1 MIKCHKCNVYINTS
15 VSKCPLCH
23 NPLEKNEGIDV
34 FPTPNF
40 DYKKHNLFIKG
51 RKNFIRMLFLEMIT
65 ILLLSYLWD
74 KSTGFKMWSINY
86 CLPFLCVLYMISILI
101 ILPFKSKLKK
111 EFVFYAMFNSIIG
124 LTPGILIIFNKINV
138 YWPSYISVILS
149 IVILVFLF
157 VFDIKQIKEELERRF
172 HI

>member
-1 MIKCHKCNVYINTS
+1 
-15 VSKCPLCH
+15 
-23 NPLEKNEGIDV
+23 
-34 FPTPNF
+34 
-40 DYKKHNLFIKG
+40 
-51 RKNFIRMLFLEMIT
+51 MLFLEMMT
-65 ILLLSYLWD
+65 ILLLSYIWD

-86 CLPFLCVLYMISILI
+86 CLPFLCVIYMISILI
-101 ILPFKSKLKK
+101 MLVFKRKFKK
-111 EFVFYAMFNSIIG
+111 EFVFYAMINSIIG
-124 LTPGILIIFNKINV
+124 LVPGILIIMHKINV